1 MLNTAK
7 KHIRLSDLD
16 GVKSLLGGHKL
27 NTVCK
32 SALCPNIGECFSAG
46 VATFLIGGDV
56 CSRNCGFCAVGGG
69 GPVPVDPNEPLKVA
83 QATKALSLK
92 YAVITSVTRDD
103 LPDGLAGHFLET
115 VRQVRLNSPLT
126 KIEILV
132 PDFRGNKGA
141 IETAVSSRPEVF
153 SHNVETVPSLYSSV
167 RPAASFEGSLE
178 LLKTAKASGLTT
190 KSGLMLGLGETA
202 GEVRAVMERLL
213 SAGCDILTIGQYLS
227 PSKKHI
233 PVKRYASAGEFE
245 ALEKLA
251 YKMWFSHCFSGA
263 FVRSSYLADKA
274 YNLLNN
280 RLPADKE
287 NN

>member
-115 VRQVRLNSPLT
+115 FRQVRLNSPL
-126 KIEILV
+126 
-132 PDFRGNKGA
+132 
-141 IETAVSSRPEVF
+141 
-153 SHNVETVPSLYSSV
+153 
-167 RPAASFEGSLE
+167 
-178 LLKTAKASGLTT
+178 
-190 KSGLMLGLGETA
+190 
-202 GEVRAVMERLL
+202 
-213 SAGCDILTIGQYLS
+213 
-227 PSKKHI
+227 
-233 PVKRYASAGEFE
+233 
-245 ALEKLA
+245 
-251 YKMWFSHCFSGA
+251 
-263 FVRSSYLADKA
+263 
-274 YNLLNN
+274 
-280 RLPADKE
+280 
-287 NN
+287 